1 MDIQRRKFI
10 ATGAAGAAAL
20 GAGLN
25 PLRALA
31 APEFVLKWG
40 FNLAETHP
48 ITTRAKEA
56 SAKILQESNGRLE
69 IRVFANN
76 QLGSDQDMLQ
86 QLRSGAMDL
95 FLNSGINVLSTMI
108 PSASVYG
115 LGFLF
120 PDLPAVW
127 RAMDGEVGGYVRTQ
141 IAKAGLVPLD
151 KMWDNGFRHITTSSK
166 PINTPADLKNL
177 KIRVPVGALWTSMFK
192 AFGAAPTTIN
202 FNELYSALQTK
213 IVDGQENSFANI
225 MTAKLFE
232 VQKYVSLTNHMW
244 DGFFCVANKASWEG
258 LPANLRDLANKRIN
272 EAALLEREDMAASA
286 SSYLAQIKEKG
297 LIVNQPPIAPFREA
311 LVQAGFYK
319 EWRAKYGEELWALVE
334 KSAGKLG

>member
-1 MDIQRRKFI
+1 MNLTRRQLTT
-10 ATGAAGAAAL
+10 AGVAGAASL
-20 GAGLN
+20 GLGLL
-25 PLRALA
+25 PRYASAAEVTLR
-31 APEFVLKWG
+31 FG

-48 ITTRAKEA
+48 ITARAKEA
-56 SAKILQESNGRLE
+56 AAKILQESNGRLD
-69 IRVFANN
+69 IRVFPNN
-76 QLGSDQDMLQ
+76 QLGSDQDMFQ
-86 QLRSGAMDL
+86 QLRSGAMHL

-127 RAMDGEVGGYVRTQ
+127 RAMDGEVGNYVRSQ
-141 IAKAGLVPLD
+141 ISKAGMVPLD
-151 KMWDNGFRHITTSSK
+151 KMWDNGFRHITTSVK
-166 PINTPADLKNL
+166 PVTTPGDLAGL

-213 IVDGQENSFANI
+213 IVDAQENSLANI

-232 VQKYVSLTNHMW
+232 VQKYLSLVNHMW
-244 DGFFCVANKASWEG
+244 DGFFCVANRRAWEG
-258 LPANLRDLANKRIN
+258 LPPDLRELATKHLNN
-272 EAALLEREDMAASA
+272 AALLEREDMAGNVAT
-286 SSYLAQIKEKG
+286 YLTQLKEKG
-297 LIVNQPPIAPFREA
+297 LVVNQPATTPFREA

-319 EWRAKYGEELWALVE
+319 EWRAKYGEELWALLE

>member
-1 MDIQRRKFI
+1 MKVTRRQFTSASI
-10 ATGAAGAAAL
+10 AGAASL
-20 GAGLN
+20 GMGMVPRYAN
-25 PLRALA
+25 AAEITLR
-31 APEFVLKWG
+31 FG
-40 FNLAETHP
+40 FNLAESHP

-56 SAKILQESNGRLE
+56 AAKILQESNGRLD
-69 IRVFANN
+69 IRVFPNN
-76 QLGSDQDMLQ
+76 QLGSDQDMFQ
-86 QLRSGAMDL
+86 QLRSGAMHL

-127 RAMDGEVGGYVRTQ
+127 RAMDGEVGNYVRQQ
-141 IAKAGLVPLD
+141 IAKAGMVPLD
-151 KMWDNGFRHITTSSK
+151 KMWDNGFRHITTSVK
-166 PINTPADLKNL
+166 PVNTPADLTGL

-192 AFGAAPTTIN
+192 SFGAAPTTIN

-213 IVDGQENSFANI
+213 IVDAQENSLANI

-232 VQKYVSLTNHMW
+232 VQKYLSLVNHMW
-244 DGFFCVANKASWEG
+244 DGFFCVANRKAWDG
-258 LPANLRDLANKRIN
+258 LPPELRDLANKHLN
-272 EAALLEREDMAASA
+272 NAALLEREDMAANVA
-286 SSYLAQIKEKG
+286 TYLTQLKEKG
-297 LIVNQPPIAPFREA
+297 LAVNQPSTAPFREA

-319 EWRAKYGEELWALVE
+319 EWRAKYGDELWALVE

>member
-1 MDIQRRKFI
+1 MNIQRRKFL
-10 ATGAAGAAAL
+10 ATSAAGAAAL
-20 GAGLN
+20 GAGLT
-25 PLRALA
+25 PLRANA
-31 APEFVLKWG
+31 APEFVLKFG
-40 FNLAETHP
+40 FNLAESHP
-48 ITTRAKEA
+48 ITMRAKEA

-69 IRVFANN
+69 VRVFPNN
-76 QLGSDQDMLQ
+76 QLGSDQDMFQ
-86 QLRSGAMDL
+86 QLRGGAMDL

-120 PDLPAVW
+120 PDLEAVW
-127 RAMDGEVGGYVRTQ
+127 RAMDGDVGNYVRAQ
-141 IAKAGLVPLD
+141 ITKAGLVPLD

-166 PINTPADLKNL
+166 PVNSPADLKGL

-213 IVDGQENSFANI
+213 IVDGQENSLANI
-225 MTAKLFE
+225 TTAKLFE
-232 VQKYVSLTNHMW
+232 VQKYLSLVSHMW
-244 DGFFCVANKASWEG
+244 DGFFCVANKTSWEG
-258 LPANLRDLANKRIN
+258 LPANLRDLANKHIN
-272 EAALLEREDMAASA
+272 NAALLERGDMATNVAT
-286 SSYLAQIKEKG
+286 YLAQLKEKG
-297 LIVNQPPIAPFREA
+297 LVINQPPTAPFREA

-319 EWRAKYGEELWALVE
+319 EWRAKYGEELWGLLE